1 MDLHI
6 PFIILVHTFSEWS
19 PHSVELDGPHPK
31 YSTKKKGKTQ
41 IFDYFILMFF
51 LFHDRMRNVNF
62 MFSYTWLFYRIQTIK
77 GMTPGMRLYYIHV
90 HETSMIVAP
99 KTTRYIGHILHCL
112 FTYDNNRYSGK
123 NDQARI
129 EQYFSHIWLQNIRPL
144 NIILFCGR
152 ILLQIQGKTKHHYIL
167 T

>member
-1 MDLHI
+1 M
-6 PFIILVHTFSEWS
+6 
-19 PHSVELDGPHPK
+19 GP
-31 YSTKKKGKTQ
+31 TQNTQRKKRKNTNLWL
-41 IFDYFILMFF
+41 FHFNVF

-152 ILLQIQGKTKHHYIL
+152 ILLQIQGKTKHHYIS